1 MFSACVLLR
10 SLLAPGLYAVCR
22 WHLMHLLQMQITAI
36 EGGGCFYLVNFCAT
50 YLWKKVR
57 NTVPSI
63 AHSTCFRT
71 GRCAQRYCYTV
82 FLSMRNFSR
91 IPFKYQTMLFSPC
104 EFHVVGLVSQG
115 SEVASSAPPQPR
127 AVCNHS
133 GVSVMSG
140 VPSDFKGVFC
150 KMYVLLNPHPA

>member
-36 EGGGCFYLVNFCAT
+36 EGGGCFYLVNFCTA
-50 YLWKKVR
+50 YLWKKDR

-71 GRCAQRYCYTV
+71 GRCAQRYCNTV
-82 FLSMRNFSR
+82 FLLMRNFSR

-115 SEVASSAPPQPR
+115 SEVASSAPPSLELSVTTAEYQS
-127 AVCNHS
+127 CL
-133 GVSVMSG
+133 VS
-140 VPSDFKGVFC
+140 
-150 KMYVLLNPHPA
+150 LLILKECFARCMFF